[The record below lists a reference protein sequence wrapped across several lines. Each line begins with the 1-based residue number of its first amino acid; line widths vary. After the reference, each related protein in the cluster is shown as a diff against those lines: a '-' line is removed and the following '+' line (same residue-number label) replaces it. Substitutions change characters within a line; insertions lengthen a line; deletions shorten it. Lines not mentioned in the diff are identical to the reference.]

1 MRSFRRSSTA
11 AGRCLTSPLV
21 RLALGEQRHERLER
35 IVAVAPPVEDQVFG
49 RLDLRGRDLVQR
61 VDLGRVQDGAGQAA
75 LAGVVEEHRV
85 EHVARRRVQA
95 EADVRQAEDDL
106 DLGELGRDPLDP
118 VEGLEAEA
126 AVVLVAGA
134 DGEGQRVDQQVVA
147 GQAVRLG
154 ERDQAARDLDLALRP
169 SWPCRAR
176 RWSARSRRRRTSWRA
191 PGAPPAAPRRPRS

>member
-1 MRSFRRSSTA
+1 MMSSAGYLASASSRSRFQALTIAVDDALLQALLDRRRA
-11 AGRCLTSPLV
+11 LLDHVFIG
-21 RLALGEQRHERLER
+21 LALGEQRHVRMER
-35 IVAVAPPVEDQVFG
+35 IVAGAPPVEDQIFG

-106 DLGELGRDPLDP
+106 DLGELGGDPLDP

-134 DGEGQRVDQQVVA
+134 DGEGQRVDQQIVA
-147 GQAVRLG
+147 GHAVRLG
-154 ERDQAARDLDLALRP
+154 ERH
-169 SWPCRAR
+169 
-176 RWSARSRRRRTSWRA
+176 
-191 PGAPPAAPRRPRS
+191 